1 MENSGGTTV
10 AGTPKQNETTK
21 LQLVSQ
27 MLDLVRGAEKIM
39 PVVLTKKKKHRNR
52 KHKNRGMSKFMRQD
66 TEVNAVREFVILTGK
81 ETENDMASKL
91 EALVF
96 STEAFNQRLANE
108 QVTHAHEGI
117 TNFLRQD
124 TEVNDLR
131 KFLIARANANET
143 LEAEMKE
150 TLTNSTVAFNERQ
163 AIETAK
169 SLARDEAYAKNHA
182 GSTGPMVGVN
192 GPLSEASTLPDD
204 SVSRPDV

>member
-1 MENSGGTTV
+1 MENSGGTIV
-10 AGTPKQNETTK
+10 AGTSEQNETVK
-21 LQLVSQ
+21 LQLVGQ

-39 PVVLTKKKKHRNR
+39 PEVLTKKKKHRNR
-52 KHKNRGMSKFMRQD
+52 KHKNRGISKFMRQD
-66 TEVNAVREFVILTGK
+66 TEVNAVREFVISAGA
-81 ETENDMASKL
+81 ETENDMALKIQG
-91 EALVF
+91 LVF

-117 TNFLRQD
+117 SNFLRQD

-131 KFLIARANANET
+131 KFLIARVNANEI

-163 AIETAK
+163 AIDTAK
-169 SLARDEAYAKNHA
+169 NLARDEAYAKNHA

-192 GPLSEASTLPDD
+192 EPLSEASTLPED
-204 SVSRPDV
+204 SVSHQDA